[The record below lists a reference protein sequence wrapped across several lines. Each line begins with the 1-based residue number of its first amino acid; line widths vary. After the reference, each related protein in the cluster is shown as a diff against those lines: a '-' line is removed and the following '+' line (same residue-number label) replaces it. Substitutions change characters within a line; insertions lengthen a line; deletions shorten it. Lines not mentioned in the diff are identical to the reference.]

1 MYKKKKINNKFI
13 VIGSIFIV
21 IILLS
26 FSLTLNRNYTLLEGG
41 LKDLSVFINKVF
53 MFPFT
58 GLNKDKDKDLSDSYI
73 IQKNVN
79 KSLEKEIQ
87 ELKQELG
94 LKNTLTEYDHINATV
109 LSRNKSYWFNT
120 LTIDK
125 GKKDGIKKGMA
136 VVNSNGLI
144 GKIQKVSNHSSEI
157 KLITSDDVNF
167 KISVSIQT
175 DQGDSYAILSG
186 YDKKSGDVII
196 LGVDKTSKINK
207 DYKIVTSGLSD
218 IFPRGIYIGVVDK
231 VVSDKYDLSKTIY
244 VKTKQNFNNIHY
256 VTVLSEKTN
265 A

>member
-1 MYKKKKINNKFI
+1 MYKKKKNNNKFI

-94 LKNTLTEYDHINATV
+94 LKNTLT
-109 LSRNKSYWFNT
+109 
-120 LTIDK
+120 DK